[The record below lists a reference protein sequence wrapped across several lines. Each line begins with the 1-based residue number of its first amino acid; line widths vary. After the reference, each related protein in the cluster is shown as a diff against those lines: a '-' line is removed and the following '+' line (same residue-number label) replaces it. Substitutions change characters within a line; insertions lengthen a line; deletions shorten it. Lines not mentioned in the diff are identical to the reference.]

1 MSPRHRCL
9 RRLTPLLLS
18 LFFSLCS
25 IPSLYALPITDQ
37 FSLSGLVNNVST
49 FRLSDLQAFTPVTQ
63 NVSFQSGSG
72 TVSTSFTGVPLY
84 DFLTSP
90 QGGGGIIQ
98 SSGIKNDILRDY
110 VVATGSDG
118 YRAVY
123 SVGEMHPNFGG
134 QKDLIAYQSN
144 GQPLGNDG
152 FARTTAPGDIA
163 GGRYVSNLSS
173 LQVQSATPASL
184 IAGTG
189 GGLST
194 QFTLSGQVSQTGTY
208 NLAALQSLPS
218 ATQAV
223 TYRAG
228 QSTVTGTFTGVPLWT
243 LLSNAG
249 LITNPNIKN
258 DLLGK
263 YLVATGSDGY
273 KAVIALGEI
282 SPRFGNNNSLV
293 AYSVNGQGLGA
304 DGFARLVVPG
314 DTFGGRYVS
323 NLIGLEVFDARG
335 SVSAPEPATALLLLA
350 GIPAIFFLGRRRPDQ
365 LDA

>member
-1 MSPRHRCL
+1 MIHRPRHL
-9 RRLTPLLLS
+9 RPLTPVLLS
-18 LFFSLCS
+18 LFISLWS
-25 IPSLYALPITDQ
+25 VPSLLALPITDQ
-37 FSLSGLVNNVST
+37 FSLSGLVNNVGSFT
-49 FRLSDLQAFTPVTQ
+49 LSNLQAFTPVTQ
-63 NVSFQSGSG
+63 NVSYQSGSG

-84 DFLTSP
+84 DILTST
-90 QGGGGIIQ
+90 QGGGGLVQ
-98 SSGIKNDILRDY
+98 NSGVKNDFLRDY

-123 SVGEMHPNFGG
+123 SVGEIHPNFGG
-134 QKDLIAYQSN
+134 QNELVAYQSN
-144 GQPLGNDG
+144 GQSLGNDG
-152 FARTTAPGDIA
+152 FARTTAPDDTA

-173 LQVQSATPASL
+173 LQVQSATSASA
-184 IAGTG
+184 ITGTG
-189 GGLST
+189 GGPST
-194 QFTLSGQVSQTGTY
+194 QFTLSGQVSQPGTFT
-208 NLAALQSLPS
+208 LSTLQALPS
-218 ATQAV
+218 ATETV

-249 LITNPNIKN
+249 LITDPNIKN

-293 AYSVNGQGLGA
+293 AYSINGQGLGA

-323 NLIGLEVFDARG
+323 NLIGLEVFDSRG
-335 SVSAPEPATALLLLA
+335 SASAPEPATALMLLA
-350 GIPAIFFLGRRRPDQ
+350 GIPALILLGRHRQDGF
-365 LDA
+365 DA

>member
-1 MSPRHRCL
+1 MIRHSRPA
-9 RRLTPLLLS
+9 RVLTSIALGLCLS
-18 LFFSLCS
+18 LGAVSPLF
-25 IPSLYALPITDQ
+25 ALPISDQ
-37 FSLSGLVNNVST
+37 FSLSGLVNNVRSFT
-49 FRLSDLQAFTPVTQ
+49 LSDLQAFTPVTQ
-63 NVSFQSGSG
+63 QVSYQSGSG
-72 TVSTSFTGVPLY
+72 TVSTSFTGVPMY
-84 DFLTSP
+84 DLLTSS
-90 QGGGGIIQ
+90 QGGGGIVKN
-98 SSGIKNDILRDY
+98 SAVKNDFLRDY

-123 SVGEMHPNFGG
+123 SVGEIHPNFGG
-134 QKDLIAYQSN
+134 NNELVAYQSN
-144 GQPLGNDG
+144 GQSLGNSG
-152 FARTTAPGDIA
+152 FARTTAPEDIA
-163 GGRYVSNLSS
+163 GGRYVSNLSA
-173 LQVQSATPASL
+173 LQVQSATPAST
-184 IAGTG
+184 INGTG
-189 GGLST
+189 GGPST
-194 QFTLSGQVSQTGTY
+194 QFALSGQVSQPGTY
-208 NLAALQSLPS
+208 NLASLQALPS
-218 ATQAV
+218 ATQSV

-249 LITNPNIKN
+249 LVTNPNVRN

-323 NLIGLEVFDARG
+323 NLIGLEVFDSRG
-335 SVSAPEPATALLLLA
+335 SVSAPEPATGLLLLA
-350 GIPAIFFLGRRRPDQ
+350 GVPALLLLGRERRDHR
-365 LDA
+365 DA

>member
-1 MSPRHRCL
+1 MIHPRRHR
-9 RRLTPLLLS
+9 RPLIPILLS
-18 LFFSLCS
+18 LVLSFWSVPPL
-25 IPSLYALPITDQ
+25 LALPVTDQ
-37 FSLSGLVNNVST
+37 FSLSGLVNNVGS
-49 FRLSDLQAFTPVTQ
+49 FGLSDLLSFTSVTQ
-63 NVSFQSGSG
+63 NVSYQSGSG

-84 DFLTSP
+84 DFLTST
-90 QGGGGIIQ
+90 QGGGGIVQ
-98 SSGIKNDILRDY
+98 NSAVKNDFLRDY

-123 SVGEMHPNFGG
+123 SVGEIQPNFGG

-173 LQVQSATPASL
+173 VQVMSATSASQ
-184 IAGTG
+184 INGTG
-189 GGLST
+189 GGTSSQFALAGLVSNPALYTLST
-194 QFTLSGQVSQTGTY
+194 
-208 NLAALQSLPS
+208 LQALPS
-218 ATQAV
+218 ATETV

-228 QSTVTGTFTGVPLWT
+228 SSTVTGTFTGVSLWT

-249 LITNPNIKN
+249 LITNPDIKN

-282 SPRFGNNNSLV
+282 SPRFGNKDVLV
-293 AYSVNGQGLGA
+293 AYNVNGQGLGA

-323 NLIGLEVFDARG
+323 NLIGLEVFDSRG
-335 SVSAPEPATALLLLA
+335 SVSAPEPATGLMLLA
-350 GIPAIFFLGRRRPDQ
+350 GVPAILFLGWRRRDQ
-365 LDA
+365 LDF